1 MPQEIL
7 VLALSA
13 GMASADLAAAIDKLK
28 ESSKSIGSHKRRQLF
43 WDAYV
48 NGHKAN
54 TLDDGAYAFLKYSAD
69 TSQDDPEGAVEVVEL
84 TKRQR
89 GLMSGGGVDVMGPK
103 FKPPRIPNPRRTSLS
118 GPAAAQTAWD
128 DLMHGEACVYVTRTA
143 SSSAPDTSASCA
155 KPPGDRS
162 RR

>member
-48 NGHKAN
+48 KMATKAN
-54 TLDDGAYAFLKYSAD
+54 TLDDGAYAFLKYSAGHLR
-69 TSQDDPEGAVEVVEL
+69 TI
-84 TKRQR
+84 QR
-89 GLMSGGGVDVMGPK
+89 VRS
-103 FKPPRIPNPRRTSLS
+103 R
-118 GPAAAQTAWD
+118 WW
-128 DLMHGEACVYVTRTA
+128 
-143 SSSAPDTSASCA
+143 SSPSASA
-155 KPPGDRS
+155 VS
-162 RR
+162 

>member
-1 MPQEIL
+1 M
-7 VLALSA
+7 LALSA

-48 NGHKAN
+48 KMAAKAN

-89 GLMSGGGVDVMGPK
+89 GLVSGGGVDVMGPK
-103 FKPPRIPNPRRTSLS
+103 FKPPEDPQSKTHVFAWSD
-118 GPAAAQTAWD
+118 AAAQVAWD
-128 DLMHGEACVYVTRTA
+128 DLMPVSYTHLRAHET
-143 SSSAPDTSASCA
+143 
-155 KPPGDRS
+155 
-162 RR
+162 